1 MATVN
6 VWETEGEVR
15 CKASLRG
22 KKYKGSSK
30 VEFEFFRMPQNESA
44 GKVEATMSGFGPL
57 LKKAEATWTAP
68 TLPETDAVQKYRYR
82 LVIDG
87 TPAAD
92 LPDDVF
98 VWAREIEVTA
108 KLADGNVAAGALIR
122 CVLTDP
128 PPTKGTEGQ
137 RAPATRLLRTNDQG
151 VLKYRLPYPSALT
164 TQVTKPWS
172 LDTGGWTAPTARKRQ
187 VVVKRGFIASIEWPP
202 RGEKPHRQWVNLPA
216 DVAKPELGPV
226 VTVKIKPTR
235 PADAEVGDKVWV
247 TVTHTASNSPR
258 TPQGNEKAP
267 GTVENHELTLNG
279 QKACTVD
286 VTLMPSGADRVKISV
301 GGTPSGDDAEVMVES
316 WRKLFYGL
324 VIPSQFNETQNEAKP
339 DGNEVPSLPTTVR
352 NALKAVLDPVGIE
365 YALFDSV
372 SANYAGYKVYPA
384 AYFGKNGRDRVVLSG
399 SDNGTGVPV
408 AAPGNDDR
416 TIRMQLCDLA
426 VSSATTLNPVTVT
439 ASGLVTNV
447 GYYRAFGEPV
457 FLRSPRNGA
466 NALDV
471 SGCVWTADTT
481 GLIYDV
487 SDPHPAF
494 DAFGAPKTGAVDAA
508 WFSAPNLA
516 TVRITFP
523 PNSVPGQ
530 LVAPTGGATPVKVD
544 VEFSLRTAYEINGNS
559 DGLGQ
564 IMVFKPNAPKCMAAT
579 LCHELGHSFG
589 MTIMPGKNKIP
600 PGMPAAP
607 HVDNGGSF
615 YRNTLTG
622 ENAGAGGLRNCHK
635 GGHCA
640 HGLDGTLLDF
650 SGLAGTCI
658 MFGEGGDDDAKAR
671 VAFCPQCT
679 KYVKA
684 RNLADLATSFETR
697 PDADC

>member
-57 LKKAEATWTAP
+57 LKKAEATWPAP

-87 TPAAD
+87 NPAAD

-122 CVLTDP
+122 CRLTDP

-151 VLKYRLPYPSALT
+151 VLKYRLPFPSALT
-164 TQVTKPWS
+164 TEVTKPWS
-172 LDTGGWTAPTARKRQ
+172 LDTGGWTAPSARKRQ
-187 VVVKRGFIASIEWPP
+187 VVVKRGFIASIEWPV

-216 DVAKPELGPV
+216 DLAKPELGPV

-286 VTLMPSGADRVKISV
+286 VTLMPSGGDRVKISV

-324 VIPSQFNETQNEAKP
+324 VIPSQFTEMEDEAKP
-339 DGNEVPSLPTTVR
+339 DGNEAPGFPAAVR
-352 NALKAVLDPVGIE
+352 TALKTVLDPVCIE

-372 SANYAGYKVYPA
+372 AANYAGYKVYPA
-384 AYFGKNGRDRVVLSG
+384 AYLGMSGRDRVVLSG
-399 SDNGTGVPV
+399 DDNGTGVPV
-408 AAPGNDDR
+408 VAPGNDDR
-416 TIRMQLCDLA
+416 TIRMQLCDVS
-426 VSSATTLNPVTVT
+426 VSSSAKQYAASVT
-439 ASGLVTNV
+439 ATSLETD
-447 GYYRAFGEPV
+447 YPFQRTHSARA
-457 FLRSPRNGA
+457 FLRSPLDGGNNLSVAGCTWTA
-466 NALDV
+466 DV
-471 SGCVWTADTT
+471 SGLT
-481 GLIYDV
+481 YDA
-487 SDPHPAF
+487 SNPHPAF
-494 DAFGAPKTGAVDAA
+494 DSVGGAKSGAVDAA
-508 WFSAPNLA
+508 WFSTPNQAIL
-516 TVRITFP
+516 RISLP
-523 PNSVPGQ
+523 PGSVPGR
-530 LVAPTGGATPVKVD
+530 LIAPVGGEVPVAVTVTFKMKGA
-544 VEFSLRTAYEINGNS
+544 YGINGNS
-559 DGLGQ
+559 ARLGQ
-564 IMVFKPNAPKCMAAT
+564 IMVFKPAAPKMHGGDALPRARALLRHDDHAEART
-579 LCHELGHSFG
+579 RS
-589 MTIMPGKNKIP
+589 P
-600 PGMPAAP
+600 PGCPPRSTSTTA
-607 HVDNGGSF
+607 GSF
-615 YRNTLTG
+615 YRNP
-622 ENAGAGGLRNCHK
+622 AHRGGRRRGGHSRNCHK
-635 GGHCA
+635 GG
-640 HGLDGTLLDF
+640 TLR
-650 SGLAGTCI
+650 STGST
-658 MFGEGGDDDAKAR
+658 
-671 VAFCPQCT
+671 
-679 KYVKA
+679 
-684 RNLADLATSFETR
+684 ATL
-697 PDADC
+697 P